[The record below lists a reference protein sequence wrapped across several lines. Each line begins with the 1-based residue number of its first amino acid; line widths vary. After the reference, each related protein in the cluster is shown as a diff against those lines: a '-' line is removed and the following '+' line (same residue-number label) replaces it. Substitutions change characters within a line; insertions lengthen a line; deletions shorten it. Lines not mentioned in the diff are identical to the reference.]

1 MRTFGKAVIFV
12 NEPVNTRD
20 SGARDYFDIIP
31 KEQARD
37 LGSIKSQL
45 KSSAHFP
52 TPKAFADVSRV
63 PPPHPSLPV
72 GAEPSPPF
80 SLTFLRQGL
89 FSNSVLLGRPL
100 IEVLRRTCGSSSGIC
115 SCTMALSGS

>member
-63 PPPHPSLPV
+63 PPPTPPCPWGLSHPLPF
-72 GAEPSPPF
+72 P
-80 SLTFLRQGL
+80 
-89 FSNSVLLGRPL
+89 
-100 IEVLRRTCGSSSGIC
+100 
-115 SCTMALSGS
+115 